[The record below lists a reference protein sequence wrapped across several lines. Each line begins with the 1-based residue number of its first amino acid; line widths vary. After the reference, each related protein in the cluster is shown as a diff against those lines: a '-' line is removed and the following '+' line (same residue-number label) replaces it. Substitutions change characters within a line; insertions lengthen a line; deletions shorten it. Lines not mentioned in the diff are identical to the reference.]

1 MDQTNSLQRR
11 IAAGDVVLGASADT
25 FEPTVVELYG
35 ELGMDF
41 VWLDF
46 EHHGPT
52 PWDSHVFENLA
63 RAAELTGTEL
73 FVRIPDADPALIR
86 KVLDTGVRNILIP
99 RIDTADEVRTCVEA
113 ARYEYDGQPG
123 ERGNSTARTNTW
135 RNVDRYLE
143 TEDEEVCIGV
153 MIEKTTAIDNLDEIL
168 AVPDLGFAFVGPSD
182 LSVQMGLE
190 KSDPEFQQ
198 QIADIRD
205 TCIDADVPIGC
216 IKSDP
221 DEATQAI
228 EDGYQIVRIASEFG
242 AMETTIR
249 SRLNQIQQ

>member
-1 MDQTNSLQRR
+1 MDQTNSLQRQL
-11 IAAGDVVLGASADT
+11 ADGNVVLGASADT
-25 FEPTVVELYG
+25 FKPTVVELYG
-35 ELGMDF
+35 ELGLDF

-46 EHHGPT
+46 EHHGPS

-73 FVRIPDADPALIR
+73 FVRIPDDDPALIR

-99 RIDTADEVRTCVEA
+99 RIDTAAEVRTCVEA

-143 TEDEEVCIGV
+143 TEDDEVCIGV

-190 KSDPEFQQ
+190 KSDPEFRE
-198 QIADIRD
+198 QIADIRAV
-205 TCIDADVPIGC
+205 CLDADVPVGC

-221 DEATQAI
+221 DEAARAI
-228 EDGYQIVRIASEFG
+228 ENGYQIVRIASEFG
-242 AMETTIR
+242 AMESTIN
-249 SRLNQIQQ
+249 SRLAQLQQ